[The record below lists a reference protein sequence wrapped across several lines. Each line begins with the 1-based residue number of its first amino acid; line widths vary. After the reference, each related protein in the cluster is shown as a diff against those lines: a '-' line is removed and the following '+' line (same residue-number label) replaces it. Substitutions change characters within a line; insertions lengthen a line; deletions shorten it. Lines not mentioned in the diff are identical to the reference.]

1 MKKIYF
7 LVMAVV
13 ATLFVACSD
22 TQTPATDTTKLYPAM
37 DPSGEMWGYI
47 DAKGNFVIPPMFDQ
61 ATNFSCGYARV
72 ILNDEIKFIDK
83 KGKIQPTM
91 SYDIASDFYHN
102 YSTISLDDRMGLL
115 GTNLSLAIQPYY
127 YYLGLMGDNGLI
139 AALMDDD
146 GKYQYVN
153 AKGDIKIA
161 PIFESADEFISGAAI
176 VTLGDK
182 YGVINNKGDFTIQP
196 TYKHRLWNM
205 GAGLIGFN
213 ENDKMG
219 FMDAHGN
226 MIIPAMYANLSVV
239 SDGLILC
246 QGKTQYGYLD
256 TKGNIVIPEMYQYA
270 SDFFEGCA
278 WVQQSNNSA
287 IACINK
293 KNEVL
298 FYLLKEE
305 APVTGFHNGLAL
317 IRTKTGFKYI
327 DKKNNF
333 IYTWSNEGG
342 SYLFAP
348 KKVQEQVQEQ
358 NDWVKSFDAD
368 MTVHFDSRK
377 L

>member
-22 TQTPATDTTKLYPAM
+22 THTPETDTSKLYPAM

-47 DAKGNFVIPPMFDQ
+47 DAKGQFVIQPMFDQ
-61 ATNFSCGYARV
+61 VNGFSCGYAKV
-72 ILNDEIKFIDK
+72 MLNGETKFIDK

-91 SYDIASDFYHN
+91 SYDMATDFYHN
-102 YSTISLDDRMGLL
+102 YSTISLDERMGLL

-139 AALMDDD
+139 AALMDGD
-146 GKYQYVN
+146 GKFQYVN
-153 AKGDIKIA
+153 AKGDIKI
-161 PIFESADEFISGAAI
+161 PPMFDSADEFTSGAAI
-176 VTLGDK
+176 VTLGGK

-196 TYKHRLWNM
+196 TYKQRLWNM

-342 SYLFAP
+342 SYLYAP

>member
-22 TQTPATDTTKLYPAM
+22 THTPETDTSKLYPAM

-47 DAKGNFVIPPMFDQ
+47 DAKGQFVIQPMFDQ
-61 ATNFSCGYARV
+61 VNGFSCGYAKV
-72 ILNDEIKFIDK
+72 ILNGETKFIDK

-91 SYDIASDFYHN
+91 SYDMATDFYHN
-102 YSTISLDDRMGLL
+102 YSTILLDERMGLL
-115 GTNLSLAIQPYY
+115 GTNMSLAIQPFYSA
-127 YYLGLMGDNGLI
+127 LGLMGDNGLI
-139 AALMDDD
+139 AAQMGDDD
-146 GKYQYVN
+146 KYQYIN
-153 AKGDIKIA
+153 TKGDIKIA
-161 PIFESADEFISGAAI
+161 PMFDSADDFNDGVAI
-176 VTLGDK
+176 IALGGK
-182 YGVINNKGDFTIQP
+182 YGVINSKGDFTIQP

-205 GAGLIGFN
+205 GTGLVGFN
-213 ENDKMG
+213 DNDKMG
-219 FMDAHGN
+219 FMDANGN
-226 MIIPAMYANLSVV
+226 MIVAAIYNNLGVV
-239 SDGLILC
+239 SEGMIQC
-246 QGKTQYGYLD
+246 QSKTKWGFLD
-256 TKGNIVIPEMYQYA
+256 TKGNVVIPELYQSAY
-270 SDFFEGCA
+270 DFHEGCA
-278 WVQQSNNSA
+278 WVCQSENSA

-348 KKVQEQVQEQ
+348 KKVQGQ
-358 NDWVKSFDAD
+358 DLDD
-368 MTVHFDSRK
+368 MTLHFDSSK